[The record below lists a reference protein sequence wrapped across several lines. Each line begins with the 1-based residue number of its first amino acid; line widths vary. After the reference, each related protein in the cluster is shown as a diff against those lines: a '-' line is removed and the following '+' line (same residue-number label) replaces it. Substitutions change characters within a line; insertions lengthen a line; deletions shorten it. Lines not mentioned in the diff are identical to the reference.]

1 MIHESH
7 IPGANR
13 QKEGDSIADWSPVN
27 TNVNQYIANFADN
40 YMQTVDNNEWI
51 GDLLNCLDQPCPTS
65 IETPQG
71 YGVVKLNQQ
80 GAWDVSHNPMVSHGV
95 IPMMSSRFSNSDS
108 SMNVGY
114 NPQYLGGSLIKN
126 VASTVT
132 PGGLVYPVGH
142 SSAQNFHQQKICNPI
157 LYTMGFPVSANGV
170 QPSFQ
175 SNPEATRF
183 LGTMYNTQ
191 TSNWGTFLQPQVV
204 IPGSGRPGQWV
215 RQLPARDQSN
225 GFKIPR
231 VGSWELGQGRPLVA
245 EGSSSSRNCNDLNCN
260 ICGPVTFGMTSRKR
274 NYHFGG
280 ASNES
285 WSGTSAVM
293 EYRKQKYPFEPV
305 NSESWVGSGT
315 DLMESKKQKYHLEPV
330 NDESWVARSTLMDI
344 VTKGYLPFDLP
355 PLEQWPNGSEDAS
368 GPNGPDGKDGS
379 SQLGPNV
386 SSGTLMDVYDSF
398 IKFSASTKDA
408 MPNSEDALGPK
419 VNKVPP
425 ELSCEEKVTC
435 GFNSAL
441 DDYESVLESMK
452 SMEPSVLEPEKTST
466 QITSFDDNGPEVEAT
481 NFKKPSASL
490 ADCFEDNGSGLGSMN
505 IKKQSASL
513 ADSFTASQIKE
524 HLSSFNQHKE
534 DISRNTTPLESQNP
548 CQLCSKHK
556 LLLAPTPV
564 YCSSCDLRIKQKVK
578 YYRSTD
584 ENNNIQHSICTGC
597 FNGSRG
603 STIITRGGSVSK
615 ANLHMAKNDEEI
627 EDSWVACD
635 KCQNWQHRICGL
647 YNNETDLEGKAEY
660 VCPKCCLKEIENG
673 TRMSLPKTVLGA
685 KDLPRTNLSDH
696 IEQRLFTRMKQER
709 EETAKILGIV
719 SDEVPVAEGLVVR
732 VVVSVD
738 KELEV
743 KKQFRDIF
751 HGQDYPEKVEYRS
764 KKIGGVDICL
774 FGIYVQEFGSEC
786 NGPNNRCVYISYI
799 DSVKYFQP
807 ERKTASGEP
816 LRTFVYHEI
825 LNGYLEH
832 CKKRGFASCYIWS
845 CPLIKGEDY
854 IFYCHPKTQRTPE
867 KTKLRQWYKLMIKK
881 AVKDGIVVDQTN
893 LFNEFFIPSNIKIS
907 AARLPYFDGDCWSQ
921 VAENISKKLEDEESS
936 GGRLCIKS
944 RTKRILNANGQ
955 ETPTKDALLGDVILP
970 EKENYMIVRLQHV
983 CTSCNEVILSGSRW
997 FCNQCNK
1004 IQLCSRCVSPDR
1016 LHKCGSC
1023 KNAPLSEDVL
1033 SYIPVDTKDND
1044 DVLVNKFFDTR
1055 DDFLNKCQKSLYQF
1069 DTLGHAKYSSMMIL
1083 YHFKHNLAV
1092 QPKVDTCHT
1101 HNLIPPSAEVT
1112 SEPRKEQPQN
1122 QKNETLNRALDALI
1136 HASQCKTKDGC
1147 YPDCQT
1153 VKMLLQHASICT
1165 MGRRN
1170 GCETCRGAWWILN
1183 NHVNTCT
1190 KPNCTI
1196 PRCTDIRKERAT
1208 LTRDQIFTK

>member
-1 MIHESH
+1 MIHEPH
-7 IPGANR
+7 IPADNR
-13 QKEGDSIADWSPVN
+13 QKQGDSIADRIPVN
-27 TNVNQYIANFADN
+27 TNVNQCIANFADN
-40 YMQTVDNNEWI
+40 YMQTVDNNEWL
-51 GDLLNCLDQPCPTS
+51 GDLLNYLDQPCPTS
-65 IETPQG
+65 IESPRG
-71 YGVVKLNQQ
+71 YGVLKLNQ
-80 GAWDVSHNPMVSHGV
+80 
-95 IPMMSSRFSNSDS
+95 PMMSSRFGNSGS
-108 SMNVGY
+108 SVNVGY
-114 NPQYLGGSLIKN
+114 SPQYLGGSSIKN

-132 PGGLVYPVGH
+132 PGGLLYPVGH
-142 SSAQNFHQQKICNPI
+142 SSAQHFRQQKVCNPI
-157 LYTMGFPVSANGV
+157 SHGMGFPLSANGV

-175 SNPEATRF
+175 SNPEAACL
-183 LGTMYNTQ
+183 LGTMYTTQ
-191 TSNWGTFLQPQVV
+191 TSNCGAFLQPRVAM
-204 IPGSGRPGQWV
+204 PGPGWPGRWV
-215 RQLPARDQSN
+215 RQLPVRDQSN

-231 VGSWELGQGRPLVA
+231 WESVQGRPLVA
-245 EGSSSSRNCNDLNCN
+245 DGSSSSQNCNDLNCN
-260 ICGPVTFGMTSRKR
+260 ICGSVTFGMAPRKK

-285 WSGTSAVM
+285 WSGISAVM
-293 EYRKQKYPFEPV
+293 ESRKRNYPFEPV
-305 NSESWVGSGT
+305 NNETWVGSGT
-315 DLMESKKQKYHLEPV
+315 DLMESKKQKYQLESA

-344 VTKGYLPFDLP
+344 LTKTCLPFDLP
-355 PLEQWPNGSEDAS
+355 PLEQWPNGSEDAI
-368 GPNGPDGKDGS
+368 GPNRPDGKEGS

-386 SSGTLMDVYDSF
+386 SSGTLMDVYNRF
-398 IKFSASTKDA
+398 IKFSASTKDT
-408 MPNSEDALGPK
+408 MPNSEDTLGPK
-419 VNKVPP
+419 VNKVPLPP
-425 ELSCEEKVTC
+425 ELSCEEKVVC

-441 DDYESVLESMK
+441 DDYESVLKSMK
-452 SMEPSVLEPEKTST
+452 SMQPSVLEPEKTST
-466 QITSFDDNGPEVEAT
+466 QIASFDDNGSEVEAT
-481 NFKKPSASL
+481 NIKKPSASL
-490 ADCFEDNGSGLGSMN
+490 ADCFEVNGSGLGSMN
-505 IKKQSASL
+505 IMKQSASL

-524 HLSSFNQHKE
+524 HLSSLNQHKE
-534 DISRNTTPLESQNP
+534 DISGNTTPLESQNP
-548 CQLCSKHK
+548 CQLCSKYK

-584 ENNNIQHSICTGC
+584 ENNNKQHSICTGC

-615 ANLHMAKNDEEI
+615 TNLHMAKNDEEI

-673 TRMSLPKTVLGA
+673 TGISSPKTVLGA

-696 IEQRLFTRMKQER
+696 IEQRIFTRMKQER
-709 EETAKILGIV
+709 EETAKVLGIE
-719 SDEVPVAEGLVVR
+719 SEEVPVAEGLVVR

-751 HGQDYPEKVEYRS
+751 HGQDYPEKIEYRS

-774 FGIYVQEFGSEC
+774 FGMYVQEFGSEC
-786 NGPNNRCVYISYI
+786 NGPSNRCVYISYI

-807 ERKTASGEP
+807 ERKTASGES
-816 LRTFVYHEI
+816 LRTFVYQEI
-825 LNGYLEH
+825 LIGYLEH

-854 IFYCHPKTQRTPE
+854 IFYCHPKTQKTPE
-867 KTKLRQWYKLMIKK
+867 KTKLRQWYKIMIKK

-893 LFNEFFIPSNIKIS
+893 LFNGFFVPSNIKIS

-921 VAENISKKLEDEESS
+921 VAENISKKLDDEESS
-936 GGRLCIKS
+936 GGRSCIKS
-944 RTKRILNANGQ
+944 RTKRILMAKGQ
-955 ETPTKDALLGDVILP
+955 ETLTKDALLGDVILP
-970 EKENYMIVRLQHV
+970 DKENYMIVRLQHV

-1004 IQLCSRCVSPDR
+1004 IQLCSRCVSPGR
-1016 LHKCGSC
+1016 MHKCGSS

-1083 YHFKHNLAV
+1083 HHFKNNLAV
-1092 QPKVDTCHT
+1092 QPKVDTCQT
-1101 HNLIPPSAEVT
+1101 HNLTPPSAEVT
-1112 SEPRKEQPQN
+1112 SEPIKEQPQN
-1122 QKNETLNRALDALI
+1122 KKNETLNRALDALM

-1153 VKMLLQHASICT
+1153 VKMLLQHASSRFADVVFVHLLFT
-1165 MGRRN
+1165 R
-1170 GCETCRGAWWILN
+1170 
-1183 NHVNTCT
+1183 
-1190 KPNCTI
+1190 
-1196 PRCTDIRKERAT
+1196 DIRKQRAT
-1208 LTRDQIFTK
+1208 LARDQISAK